1 MAERHNLYCTA
12 ECPLGKPTAERLLQE
27 NNSAIDAALDM
38 QEFVDKCAAAG
49 CQYEAE
55 KAAYGAAAGLYGKND
70 K

>member
-1 MAERHNLYCTA
+1 MNKYNLYCTA
-12 ECPLGKPTAERLLQE
+12 ECPVGKPTAERLLRE

-38 QEFVDKCAAAG
+38 QGFVNKCAAAG

-55 KAAYGAAAGLYGKND
+55 KAAYGAATGVYGKND